1 MTGRWSCQQSLR
13 SWEYTSRENQNWTH
27 VPSFAS
33 PKPHL
38 TTGEEGCKRHEL
50 TSLELGTLEV
60 GAGRLQSSRPSWL
73 HSETLSQFTR
83 AEERGDRKGSCASRL
98 EDDRGGWSLGRSQ
111 EAGNSPESSRPR
123 YYWPQVPLEAD
134 EGGMY
139 VGNA

>member
-1 MTGRWSCQQSLR
+1 MELSAEPQKLGIHEQRKSKLDT
-13 SWEYTSRENQNWTH
+13 

-38 TTGEEGCKRHEL
+38 TTGEGGCKRHEL

-83 AEERGDRKGSCASRL
+83 AEVRGDRKGSCASRL
-98 EDDRGGWSLGRSQ
+98 EDDRGG
-111 EAGNSPESSRPR
+111 
-123 YYWPQVPLEAD
+123 
-134 EGGMY
+134 
-139 VGNA
+139 